1 MNEKVKLIKQEKI
14 DVKAKKGDK
23 ASINVRWTDNNQIM
37 MTIVC
42 EQDEVETLKKLFDF
56 IAELD
61 DSSILK
67 EVE

>member
-23 ASINVRWTDNNQIM
+23 ASINVRWTDSNQIM

-42 EQDEVETLKKLFDF
+42 KENEVETLKNLFDF

-61 DSSILK
+61 DNSILK

>member
-1 MNEKVKLIKQEKI
+1 MNEKVKLIK
-14 DVKAKKGDK
+14 VKKGDK

-37 MTIVC
+37 MNIVC

-61 DSSILK
+61 NDSIILKNFK

>member
-1 MNEKVKLIKQEKI
+1 MNEKVKLIK
-14 DVKAKKGDK
+14 VKKGDK

-42 EQDEVETLKKLFDF
+42 KENEVETLNKLFDF

-61 DSSILK
+61 DNSILK